1 MARLVQLWS
10 RVDPGESIF
19 FEAVNGR
26 SPSATHLQPICNPS
40 LHPPVYPFC
49 TPMHFS
55 CTPLHSSAP
64 LYNPSTALCTPPA
77 PPSFACSHTI
87 HMSFPTLPHPTRFP
101 TRDATPALLHL
112 CTSYRPI
119 EPDEVTLRL
128 NCHFA
133 EVQP

>member
-1 MARLVQLWS
+1 MARLVQLWN
-10 RVDPGESIF
+10 RIDPGESIF

-26 SPSATHLQPICNPS
+26 SLSAPPLQPICNPS
-40 LHPPVYPFC
+40 AHPFIPLC
-49 TPMHFS
+49 TPMHLL

-64 LYNPSTALCTPPA
+64 LYTPSTALFTPPA
-77 PPSFACSHTI
+77 PHSFVSSHTI
-87 HMSFPTLPHPTRFP
+87 HSFPTLPHPTRFP

-112 CTSYRPI
+112 CTLYRPI